1 MTVARR
7 LRTAA
12 RATSRATLRLVRATS
27 RSSTRLVRAGR
38 RGVQRAAWRIR
49 RRARILGRWSRRAM
63 GAVVRGTRYAAY
75 AAIARWRTA
84 TALAA
89 LVAVAG
95 VGFVERAPLAD
106 WALHHP
112 YFAVSEIVV
121 APTHHVRQGAL
132 LQWMGLRPGMSIWSL
147 EPRALERRL
156 EEHPWI
162 RRAHVERQ
170 FPRRLTVQVVEREAA
185 AVLLIDQ
192 LYYVDR
198 SGAVFARVGSA
209 DALDLPF
216 VTGIE
221 AAVLN
226 GERSYPRHAVRQALR
241 LVQLMGAAGL
251 PFRVSEVHIERDEGV
266 TVFPVEPKVALEF
279 GWGRY
284 PEKLARLGEVLA
296 GYRGRESQLREIDLT
311 YDSQVVVRLRQ
322 GGSGHGDGRRV
333 RA

>member
-1 MTVARR
+1 MTVGRR
-7 LRTAA
+7 LRTVVRRTSRVSTHAA
-12 RATSRATLRLVRATS
+12 RAV
-27 RSSTRLVRAGR
+27 R
-38 RGVQRAAWRIR
+38 RGLRAASGRVR
-49 RRARILGRWSRRAM
+49 RGARVLGRWSRRAIRVVGR
-63 GAVVRGTRYAAY
+63 GAWSAAY
-75 AAIARWRTA
+75 ATRRRWRAA
-84 TALAA
+84 TAVVALLAI
-89 LVAVAG
+89 VAV
-95 VGFVERAPLAD
+95 GFAERATLGD

-121 APTHHVRQGAL
+121 VPTHHVRQGAL

-162 RRAHVERQ
+162 RRARVQRE
-170 FPRRLTVQVVEREAA
+170 FPRRLTVQVIEREAA

-198 SGAVFARVGSA
+198 GGTVFARVGA
-209 DALDLPF
+209 DDPLDLPF

-221 AAVLN
+221 AAVVN

-241 LVQLMGAAGL
+241 LVQLMGVSGL

-279 GWGRY
+279 GWGRF
-284 PEKLARLGEVLA
+284 PEKLARLGEVLGGFA
-296 GYRGRESQLREIDLT
+296 GRESQLREIDLT
-311 YDSQVVVRLRQ
+311 YGSQVVVRLRR
-322 GGSGHGDGRRV
+322 GGGGGRRV